1 MSFTGRPSSSSS
13 SRDAATR
20 PSQLQQQQQQQ
31 DFPSGSSG
39 QPRRSSRT
47 PVPNSRYASRDYDTF
62 FRVPEAPP
70 PAATA
75 TPLAG
80 RFQRP
85 RVLGQESLPSSSSQ
99 AGANPV
105 VRLPR
110 DDVGGGSSRERAG
123 AAAAGAA
130 VNRPEN
136 RSRYEERGQTRSGAR
151 FAARNL
157 PYFSSIRQLLSH
169 HQRLLEPGPVVS
181 TRYVHVGKGSLL
193 QTCIRFRSDHSDIRG
208 ALSRILTELLQELN
222 TENEGLEIS
231 VTFNAVLSNR
241 DSTSFSLFFGQSYG
255 PDSPHSRL
263 GLSERPVVVR
273 NLLHVRRVPTEFNLE
288 DLVRR
293 FSAAFDSS
301 DLVVAKILN
310 VVYLVHQYRDRSSLG
325 RFGRRR
331 RRQE

>member
-1 MSFTGRPSSSSS
+1 M
-13 SRDAATR
+13 
-20 PSQLQQQQQQQ
+20 
-31 DFPSGSSG
+31 
-39 QPRRSSRT
+39 
-47 PVPNSRYASRDYDTF
+47 
-62 FRVPEAPP
+62 
-70 PAATA
+70 
-75 TPLAG
+75 
-80 RFQRP
+80 
-85 RVLGQESLPSSSSQ
+85 
-99 AGANPV
+99 
-105 VRLPR
+105 
-110 DDVGGGSSRERAG
+110 
-123 AAAAGAA
+123 
-130 VNRPEN
+130 
-136 RSRYEERGQTRSGAR
+136 
-151 FAARNL
+151 
-157 PYFSSIRQLLSH
+157 
-169 HQRLLEPGPVVS
+169 VS

-288 DLVRR
+288 DLVQR

-325 RFGRRR
+325 SFGRRR